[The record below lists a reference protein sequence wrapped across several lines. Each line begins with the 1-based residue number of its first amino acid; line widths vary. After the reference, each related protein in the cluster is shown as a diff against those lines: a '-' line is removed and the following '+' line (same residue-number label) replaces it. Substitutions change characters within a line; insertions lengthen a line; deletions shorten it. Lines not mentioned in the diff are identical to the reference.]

1 MPKDYLPYALR
12 FTAQTLP
19 QQPAVG
25 SRSVYPA
32 VKRLFDVFVTLAI
45 APFALTVVA
54 LAALLIRLDGEKAF
68 FRQPRVGKDGRVFDL
83 WKLRTMVPQADAK
96 LREHLARDAAA
107 RLEWE
112 HSQKLKDD
120 PRITRIGKYLRKY
133 SIDEL
138 PQLWNVLR
146 GDMSLV
152 GPRPMLPEQRTQY
165 PGTAYFQMRP
175 GLTGLWQISV
185 RNGCSFAERAVHD
198 TRYFA
203 MMSFGTDLWILWR
216 TPLVVIQGTGL

>member
-112 HSQKLKDD
+112 HSQKLKVD